1 MVEELP
7 LERCYKI
14 ILACV
19 EVLEKACVT
28 PNGTI
33 AKENVP
39 EWNNLFGDKE
49 SAVSVL
55 GKLVAMQKTVLD
67 LMERARDYDIAE
79 DAKTQIGEEDWQVL
93 ALCVDRWRER
103 QAAACVNAALDD
115 RACREQTTYSPV

>member
-19 EVLEKACVT
+19 AVLEKACVT

-33 AKENVP
+33 CKEAVP
-39 EWNNLFGDKE
+39 EWGSLFGEKE

-55 GKLVAMQKTVLD
+55 GKLVAMQKNVLD
-67 LMERARDYDIAE
+67 LMERAREQDIAE
-79 DAKTQIGEEDWQVL
+79 DAQASISEEDWQVL
-93 ALCVDRWRER
+93 ALCVDRWRTR
-103 QAAACVNAALDD
+103 NADTASAASGD
-115 RACREQTTYSPV
+115 RACLGQTTCPPA